1 MTHSELATILTEL
14 EGQRQAFQQQKYYGV
29 AEEFEKTIGRLCI
42 TNIVMI
48 ICGLKF
54 WDAPLSLTKEAIEE
68 AINRRKP
75 PAPTEEQL
83 KELNGQTS

>member
-14 EGQRQAFQQQKYYGV
+14 EGQRQAFELQGYKGV

-42 TNIVMI
+42 VNIVMI

-54 WDAPLSLTKEAIEE
+54 WDAPLSLTKELIEE
-68 AINRRKP
+68 AINKRRP
-75 PAPTEEQL
+75 AAPTEEQL
-83 KELNGQTS
+83 KELQ